1 MEGEE
6 QRHADLSW
14 PMQVDI
20 ITFCLYFEILC
31 KSGVRF
37 TDQRLT
43 TEQFLEVKPKL
54 PFGQLP
60 IAKIDGESIAQSS
73 AIARQILEYF
83 TRRIIIS
90 FNILDF

>member
-1 MEGEE
+1 MQTYPGLC
-6 QRHADLSW
+6 RLTSSLS
-14 PMQVDI
+14 V
-20 ITFCLYFEILC
+20 CILRSC
-31 KSGVRF
+31 VSQVRF

-43 TEQFLEVKPKL
+43 IQQFLEVKPKW

-90 FNILDF
+90 FNYLDF

>member
-31 KSGVRF
+31 ESGVRF

-43 TEQFLEVKPKL
+43 IQQFLEVKPKL

-60 IAKIDGESIAQSS
+60 ISKIDGESIAQSS
-73 AIARQILEYF
+73 AIAR
-83 TRRIIIS
+83 
-90 FNILDF
+90 